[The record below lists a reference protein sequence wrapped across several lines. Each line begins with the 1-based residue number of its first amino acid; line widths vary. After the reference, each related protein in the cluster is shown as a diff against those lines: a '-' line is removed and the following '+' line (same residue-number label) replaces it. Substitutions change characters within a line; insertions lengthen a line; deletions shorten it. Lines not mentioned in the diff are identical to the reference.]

1 MAISLSS
8 AIHKIQLSLFETP
21 STPLHLLLSAAAL
34 LSRPDYTD
42 VVVER
47 SIADLCGNPTCP
59 NPLPSAADRRK
70 RSRYRVSLR
79 EHRVFDLEETC
90 KFCSE
95 ECLISSA
102 AFSETLSETRRADL
116 DIGRR
121 RIAEVMGLF
130 FGSGGAPE
138 ERGRGAGF
146 GGKLEIR
153 EKGVGGGEV
162 AAEEWIGPSNAIEG
176 YIPLADRGP
185 NYLPNLES
193 VERIGSAGSNETDL
207 TSSIVTGDKMD
218 GDISMIAKRLNN
230 VTITQMKTT
239 SNNTSSCSSRPECQP
254 MATNKARDESDF
266 SGMDFTSSI
275 IYGDDTASAFPNTCS
290 LTTEDV
296 SELITNQLENVCIAE
311 KKAAKGKTLS
321 KPTRPKA
328 KKKASNKRINK
339 MDFEGSTII
348 GNKDSAV
355 ASITSALSQDC
366 SERLVE
372 ESKYGINFQNKAES
386 KTSSEGTKFTQSEDQ
401 IYAKKAAG
409 SQVTTLKSS
418 LRTSGSKVAENRS
431 VKWADERGS
440 KVLEDKTEAPPVLLD
455 EDDTDSSLRVASAEA
470 CVSALIQAAEAV
482 ASGVVEAGN
491 AVSEAGIVILPQM
504 QCENEGGSE
513 ADEDAFEFD
522 RGVLKWPKKT
532 VLLDT
537 DMFDVEDSWHD
548 TPPEGFSLTLSTF
561 ATMWMALFGWI
572 TCSSLAYIYG
582 HDDSTQNY
590 FLSVNGR
597 EYPRKV
603 HLFDGKSDEIKL
615 ALGGFITRALPTLVM
630 DLRLSIPVSTLEKF
644 VGRLLDTMSF
654 VDPLPSF
661 RIKQWQVIV
670 LLFIEALSV
679 HRLPSLTPHITNGNM
694 LVHKVLTAAQ
704 VSTDEYETMRDLI
717 IPLCRLPQFSI
728 P

>member
-1 MAISLSS
+1 
-8 AIHKIQLSLFETP
+8 
-21 STPLHLLLSAAAL
+21 
-34 LSRPDYTD
+34 
-42 VVVER
+42 
-47 SIADLCGNPTCP
+47 
-59 NPLPSAADRRK
+59 
-70 RSRYRVSLR
+70 
-79 EHRVFDLEETC
+79 
-90 KFCSE
+90 
-95 ECLISSA
+95 
-102 AFSETLSETRRADL
+102 
-116 DIGRR
+116 
-121 RIAEVMGLF
+121 MGLF
-130 FGSGGAPE
+130 FGSGGSPE
-138 ERGRGAGF
+138 ERGGRVGV

-162 AAEEWIGPSNAIEG
+162 AAEGWIGPANAIEG

-185 NYLPNLES
+185 NYLPNLDS
-193 VERIGSAGSNETDL
+193 VGWIGSAGINETDL
-207 TSSIVTGDKMD
+207 TSSIITGDKMD

-239 SNNTSSCSSRPECQP
+239 SNNASSSSSRPECPP

-266 SGMDFTSSI
+266 NGMDFTSSI
-275 IYGDDTASAFPNTCS
+275 IYGDDTAPAFPNTCS

-311 KKAAKGKTLS
+311 KKAAKGKTSS
-321 KPTRPKA
+321 KSTRPKA
-328 KKKASNKRINK
+328 KKKASNKRIDK

-355 ASITSALSQDC
+355 ASITSASSQDF
-366 SERLVE
+366 SEQLVE
-372 ESKYGINFQNKAES
+372 ESKDGIHFQNKAES
-386 KTSSEGTKFTQSEDQ
+386 KTLSEGTKFTQSEDE
-401 IYAKKAAG
+401 IYAKKVAG

-418 LRTSGSKVAENRS
+418 LRTSGSKVPENRS

-440 KVLEDKTEAPPVLLD
+440 EVLEDKAPPVLLD
-455 EDDTDSSLRVASAEA
+455 EDDSDSSLRVASAEA
-470 CVSALIQAAEAV
+470 CASALTQAAEAV
-482 ASGVVEAGN
+482 ASGVVEAGD

-522 RGVLKWPKKT
+522 RGFLKWPKKT

-582 HDDSTQNY
+582 HDDSSQNY

-603 HLFDGKSDEIKL
+603 YLIDGKSDEIKL
-615 ALGGFITRALPTLVM
+615 ALGGFITRALPTLAM
-630 DLRLSIPVSTLEKF
+630 DLKLSIPVSTLEKF

-654 VDPLPSF
+654 VDALPSF
-661 RIKQWQVIV
+661 RVKQWQVIV

-679 HRLPSLTPHITNGNM
+679 HRLPSLTPHITERNM
-694 LVHKVLTAAQ
+694 LLHKVLTAAQ
-704 VSTDEYETMRDLI
+704 VSNDEYETMRDLI
-717 IPLCRLPQFSI
+717 IPLGRLPQFSMQRGG
-728 P
+728 